1 MNSWHDIET
10 GKRAPEIVNTV
21 IEISKGSRLKYEL
34 HKDSGMM
41 MLDRVAHTT
50 NVYPGDYGFI
60 PQTYWED
67 GDPLD
72 ILVIGD
78 TPVLPNTLAQ
88 VRVIGVMHM
97 IDGGE
102 SDDKVIGVYEDD
114 PRYDDV
120 NTLEDIARHR
130 LDEIQHYFESYKDLQ
145 NTEVTVTGFEDVSE
159 ARNVVEKGI
168 RLYKEKF

>member
-1 MNSWHDIET
+1 MNSWHDLET
-10 GKRAPEIVNTV
+10 GKNAPDVINAV

-34 HKDSGMM
+34 HKESGMM

-50 NVYPGDYGFI
+50 NVYPGDYGFV

-78 TPVLPNTLAQ
+78 TPVLPNTLVS
-88 VRVIGVMHM
+88 VRVVGVMNM

-102 SDDKVIGVYEDD
+102 SDDKVIGVYDDD
-114 PRYDDV
+114 PRYDDIM
-120 NTLEDIARHR
+120 DIKDISSHR
-130 LDEIQHYFESYKDLQ
+130 LDEIKHYFETYKDLQ
-145 NTEVTVTGFEDVSE
+145 DTHVEVTGFQNASK
-159 ARNVVEKGI
+159 AKKAVEKGI
-168 RLYKEKF
+168 SLYNKKF